1 MAVFSEAV
9 RRSHFVFCFL
19 TFRAFCMPKKITKT
33 PENNKSIIGFLEEQG
48 CRKQG
53 KKWAEIRSEESLK
66 GLFVFHEG
74 EFLDIFSK
82 AYSNENRSKGKSR
95 KFSSPSLSG
104 GNASV
109 RLRELSMRDPT
120 HKQSPRQSPCQ
131 SVSQSVS
138 KSTIQPTTRSSTYPA
153 SHSPLIPTPPLTDA
167 WQSRGSGPLH
177 HPYAVGRSGLFDCVS
192 LSMKP
197 TLILF
202 DFFHPVHRKD
212 CCSRDS
218 IKLNPMRIKGKIF
231 MTC

>member
-109 RLRELSMRDPT
+109 RLREPSMRDPT

-138 KSTIQPTTRSSTYPA
+138 KSTNLANHPVVHLSGEPFPSHPHSSTY
-153 SHSPLIPTPPLTDA
+153 
-167 WQSRGSGPLH
+167 
-177 HPYAVGRSGLFDCVS
+177 
-192 LSMKP
+192 
-197 TLILF
+197 
-202 DFFHPVHRKD
+202 
-212 CCSRDS
+212 
-218 IKLNPMRIKGKIF
+218 
-231 MTC
+231 